1 MKKSKALT
9 KLTRILM
16 FLEAIE
22 QNVVWAWFYM
32 NLDKKV
38 FELSAFFG
46 QLKMHLQHLIFKNTF
61 HQI

>member
-1 MKKSKALT
+1 
-9 KLTRILM
+9 M